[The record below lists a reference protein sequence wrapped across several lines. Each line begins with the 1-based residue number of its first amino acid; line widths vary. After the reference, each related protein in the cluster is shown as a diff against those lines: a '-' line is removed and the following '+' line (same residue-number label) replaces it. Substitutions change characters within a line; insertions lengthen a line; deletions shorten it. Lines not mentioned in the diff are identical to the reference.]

1 MDSFDDREIYEGNE
15 KRSGRRRRN
24 SNRKSSKRN
33 ESDDEVEESES
44 HEMSDALRSD
54 EIGIRM
60 ERLLKEQTELKEK
73 A

>member
-15 KRSGRRRRN
+15 KRTGRRRKNSYRRN
-24 SNRKSSKRN
+24 KKS

-44 HEMSDALRSD
+44 YEMSDALRSD

-60 ERLLKEQTELKEK
+60 ERLLKEQAELKEK
-73 A
+73 AQ